1 MAVHSFDLGETV
13 TVYQM
18 SPAKGL
24 MIEGLATIVN
34 LVDGVDE
41 YYEVRF
47 KRDLDDYARVSD
59 CPTYERFLDREGSN
73 HPNPQQYIREFNR
86 WIGKA
91 A

>member
-13 TVYQM
+13 TVFQM

-24 MIEGLATIVN
+24 LIEGLATIVN

-47 KRDLDDYARVSD
+47 KSDLEDYVKVKDS
-59 CPTYERFLDREGSN
+59 PTYQRFLDREGSN
-73 HPNPQQYIREFNR
+73 CDDPRKYLREFNR
-86 WIGKA
+86 KIGK
-91 A
+91 